1 MTLFYYYRLPTSR
14 FNDIKMETWVDSF
27 LEYLRSEKNYSH
39 RTVES
44 YADDLKD
51 FQGFMDSLGGKWTFG
66 SVTSND
72 VREWIVY
79 MMDDKH
85 YAIANVN
92 RKLSALRSCY
102 RYLRM
107 MDLVDVNPMAKITG
121 PKKQKVLPTFVR
133 ESEMDRLFEMTKDDE
148 SYGGIL
154 NRTIVMMFYETGIR
168 RAELLGLT
176 DARVDLGMS
185 QIKVLGKRNKE
196 RIVPFGEELHEQIE
210 KYLSVRNE
218 VKRDGEDTFF
228 LNKKGLPL
236 SAPAVS
242 KIVKDALSTVTT
254 QKKKSP
260 HVLRHS
266 FATAMLNNDAD
277 LGSIQKLLGHQSLAT
292 TEVYTHLSFEELK
305 NAYKN
310 AHPRK

>member
-1 MTLFYYYRLPTSR
+1 
-14 FNDIKMETWVDSF
+14 METWVDSF
-27 LEYLRSEKNYSH
+27 LEYLKSEKNYSP
-39 RTVES
+39 RTIGS

-51 FQGFMDSLGGKWTFG
+51 FQCFMDSLGDKWTFG
-66 SVTSND
+66 SVTAND

-79 MMDDKH
+79 MMDERH
-85 YAIANVN
+85 YAVANVN

-107 MDLVDVNPMAKITG
+107 MGLVEVNPMAKITG

-133 ESEMDRLFEMTKDDE
+133 ESEMDRLFDLTKDDDSFE
-148 SYGGIL
+148 GVR

-176 DARVDLGMS
+176 NARVDLGMS

-196 RIVPFGEELHEQIE
+196 RIVPFGDELFAQIE
-210 KYLSVRNE
+210 AY
-218 VKRDGEDTFF
+218 
-228 LNKKGLPL
+228 LNKRHEVEREGEESFFVNKNGTPI
-236 SAPAVS
+236 SEGTVS
-242 KIVKDALSTVTT
+242 KVVKDALSQVTT
-254 QKKKSP
+254 QKKRSP

>member
-1 MTLFYYYRLPTSR
+1 M
-14 FNDIKMETWVDSF
+14 METWVDSF
-27 LEYLRSEKNYSH
+27 LEYLKSEKNYSV
-39 RTVES
+39 RTIQS

-51 FQGFMDSLGGKWTFG
+51 FQCFMDGLGESWTFG

-79 MMDDKH
+79 MMDERH
-85 YAIANVN
+85 FAVANVN
-92 RKLSALRSCY
+92 RKLSALRTCY

-107 MDLVDVNPMAKITG
+107 MNHVDVNPMAKIVG

-133 ESEMDRLFEMTKDDE
+133 ESEMDRLLEITSEDDSFE
-148 SYGGIL
+148 GVR

-176 DARVDLGMS
+176 DVRVDMGMN

-196 RIVPFGEELHEQIE
+196 RIIPFGEELRKQIE
-210 KYLSVRNE
+210 LYLKMRHDVAAENAESFFINKEGKPMNE
-218 VKRDGEDTFF
+218 A
-228 LNKKGLPL
+228 
-236 SAPAVS
+236 SVS
-242 KIVKDALSTVTT
+242 KVVKDALSLVTT
-254 QKKKSP
+254 QKKRSP

-277 LGSIQKLLGHQSLAT
+277 LGSIQKILGHQSLAT

-305 NAYKN
+305 SAYKN